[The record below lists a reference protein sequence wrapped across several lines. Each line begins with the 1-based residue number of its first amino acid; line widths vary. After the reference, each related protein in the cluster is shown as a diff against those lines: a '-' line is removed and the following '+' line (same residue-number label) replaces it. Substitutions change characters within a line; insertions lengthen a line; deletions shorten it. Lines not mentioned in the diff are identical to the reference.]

1 MDFISFPPQT
11 EHDLNCADDN
21 HSLTDAAVSMMLWFD
36 ESWAAVG
43 KHSLFSCSL
52 ITSLGTRC
60 LQVAQTPLY
69 CLFRDFL
76 ILFDI

>member
-36 ESWAAVG
+36 ESWAAS
-43 KHSLFSCSL
+43 HALWSHH
-52 ITSLGTRC
+52 
-60 LQVAQTPLY
+60 
-69 CLFRDFL
+69 
-76 ILFDI
+76 

>member
-52 ITSLGTRC
+52 ITSLVNDEVFTSGSDT
-60 LQVAQTPLY
+60 T
-69 CLFRDFL
+69 
-76 ILFDI
+76 ILPFQRLPDPP